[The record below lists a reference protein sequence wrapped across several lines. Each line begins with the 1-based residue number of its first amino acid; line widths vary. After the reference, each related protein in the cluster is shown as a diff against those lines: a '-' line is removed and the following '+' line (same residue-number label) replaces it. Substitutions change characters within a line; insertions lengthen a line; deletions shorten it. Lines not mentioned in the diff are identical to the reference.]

1 MEGHVSLWPPGGSED
16 GVRTSLHNVV
26 GQVLGLLQQLAP
38 LLRLMVDQADKLLLV
53 RLKLAKL
60 LVEQQ

>member
-1 MEGHVSLWPPGGSED
+1 
-16 GVRTSLHNVV
+16 VRTSLHNVV